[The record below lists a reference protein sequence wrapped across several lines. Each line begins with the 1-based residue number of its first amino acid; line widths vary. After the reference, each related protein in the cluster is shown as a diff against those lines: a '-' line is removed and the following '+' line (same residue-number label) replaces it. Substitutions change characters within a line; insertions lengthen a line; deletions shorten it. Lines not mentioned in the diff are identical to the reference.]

1 MQGARRT
8 ESASPWIDC
17 IAAKIQEREGAER
30 GGAGRRQMAYSKEI
44 AEMMHH
50 TQSKI
55 SISILSLALLWAAAP
70 LLHAQQGQQPAWP
83 GTDADPVRSPDANEA
98 AQPGAEIL
106 SQSGG
111 YVLEQNVEEVVLN
124 VTVLEG
130 GKNVPDLKKENFRV
144 YEDHVEQKI
153 LSFQHA
159 DVPVSMGIVVDNS
172 GSMMRKRPAV
182 NKSALDLVLASNPED
197 EAFIVNFAD
206 EAFIDQD
213 FTSDMNQLREGLS
226 HIDAHGG
233 TALYDAVVASADKL
247 ALDAKRGKQVII
259 IITDGEDNASQLNL
273 EQAIRRVQQLSG
285 PVIYSIG
292 LLFGDEMSHS
302 EMRHAQHALEILSAE
317 TGGVA
322 YFPKSMEEVD
332 QIAAEVARDIRN
344 QYTIG
349 YHSTKPTNVP
359 GFRAIDVEAH
369 GGLRKLTVRTRT
381 GYYPGPAQRKKPA
394 GAIEK

>member
-1 MQGARRT
+1 MPRPPSRL
-8 ESASPWIDC
+8 
-17 IAAKIQEREGAER
+17 
-30 GGAGRRQMAYSKEI
+30 
-44 AEMMHH
+44 
-50 TQSKI
+50 
-55 SISILSLALLWAAAP
+55 SIGVLFVALLWAAAP
-70 LLHAQQGQQPAWP
+70 MMRAQQPQQPQQPAWP
-83 GTDADPVRSPDANEA
+83 GADADPVRSPDGEA
-98 AQPGAEIL
+98 TGQPGGEI
-106 SQSGG
+106 QGQGGG
-111 YVLEQNVEEVVLN
+111 YVLEQDVEEVVLN

-130 GKNVPDLKKENFRV
+130 NKNVPDLKKENFRV
-144 YEDHVEQKI
+144 FEDHVEQRI
-153 LSFQHA
+153 QSFQHA

-182 NKSALDLVLASNPED
+182 NKSALDLVLASNPDD

-213 FTSDMNQLREGLS
+213 FTSDVNQLREGLS

-247 ALDAKRGKQVII
+247 AIDAKRGKQVII
-259 IITDGEDNASQLNL
+259 LITDGEDNASQLNL

-292 LLFGDEMSHS
+292 LLFGDEMSRTEIH
-302 EMRHAQHALEILSAE
+302 HAQRALEILSAE

-349 YHSTKPTNVP
+349 YHSTKPSSVP
-359 GFRAIDVEAH
+359 GFRVIGVEARS
-369 GGLRKLTVRTRT
+369 GLRKLTVRTRT
-381 GYYPGPAQRKKPA
+381 GYYPVPAHRKKTM
-394 GAIEK
+394 GAAE